1 MKSSY
6 KNISLKILKWTG
18 IVIAGI
24 LLLLFLLPMLF
35 PGKIASEVKKIAN
48 ERLDTKLDFSKSKL
62 SFFTHFPS
70 LTVSLDDLSMTG
82 SAPFR
87 NDTLLKAEQVAFGI
101 NLKRLLFDN
110 EVKINKLYVSKALIN
125 VMVNEKG
132 QANYNI
138 YVAPEDRKEEKNDP
152 NAPEEG
158 TAIRLERIDLKDCHV
173 KYNDRSAKIL
183 IDANGFNYVGKGN
196 LSEDIFDLNTDAKI
210 DNLDFYYDRTG
221 YLRRKEVSANL
232 ITRINTH
239 ALSFILQKNELHI
252 NKLPLKFTGLFTIL
266 RDGYKINIKAASE
279 NTTVKDLLSVM
290 PPEYLTWLE
299 KTEIEGRS
307 DLVLS
312 FKGDYNVAKKQKPN
326 LAFNLKIGNGAVNYK
341 NAPVPLTDFQMD
353 LNAILPSLD
362 QERLMINLRTLKFKV
377 GEKDYFNAYLRSKGL
392 SEMNLEAS
400 VKGALDLA
408 VVDAAL
414 GLNSIDLKGILK
426 TNIQAKGLFSTSK
439 KLFPKTIGGISLRNG
454 WLKTDSY
461 PNPITNITFV
471 ANVLNKAGTYQDL
484 IVAVAPA
491 SFVFEGNPMYVNA
504 TLSDFNDLAYN
515 AKIKGELNIGSIYK
529 VFSQKGLDVNGY
541 AKADLSLKGKQ
552 SYATT
557 GQYDKLD
564 NRGTILLKNIKATSE
579 LFPKAFFI
587 KQGNFRFQNEKMWFE
602 KFNASYGK
610 SDFDINGYLLNTINY
625 FLESHGTLSGNFNMK
640 SKLINVDEFMALE
653 KGENKDRNIEVEY
666 AKEDHPKMSGV
677 VIVPKNLN
685 VALTANADKVEYN
698 GLVLNKLSGKV
709 GIAKSGFYLENATF
723 NIIDCILGIDAS
735 YKDESPTAAH
745 FDAHFKAKDFS
756 VQRAYKEIPMFHDMV
771 TVAEKAQ
778 GIISVDY
785 KVKGDLNG
793 NMGPIYESLEG
804 EGTIN
809 LRDVKVKG
817 LKLFDGISS
826 QTGQKGLDDPTMKGI
841 EIKSNIDNNLI
852 HIEPFTFS
860 VASFKPTIKG
870 TSSFDGLLDLRMRL
884 GLPPFGIIG
893 FPIVIT
899 GTHEAPKIKIFSKT
913 GQKIDDAVY
922 DEKHNKVI
930 KEEKVSN
937 PKKSNPN
944 ENKKSK

>member
-1 MKSSY
+1 MKTSY

-24 LLLLFLLPMLF
+24 LLLLFLIPLLF
-35 PGKIASEVKKIAN
+35 PGKVASEVKKIAN
-48 ERLDTKLDFSKSKL
+48 ERLDTKLEFSKSKL

-70 LTVSLDDLSMTG
+70 LTVSLDDISMTG
-82 SAPFR
+82 SKPFG
-87 NDTLLKAEQVAFGI
+87 NDTLLKADQVAFGI
-101 NLKRLLFDN
+101 NLKRLIFDS
-110 EVKINKLYVSKALIN
+110 EVKINKLYVSNALIN

-138 YVAPEDRKEEKNDP
+138 YVAPEDRKNEKEDP

-158 TAIRLERIDLKDCHV
+158 TAIKLERIDLENCHV

-183 IDANGFNYVGKGN
+183 VDAKGFNYIGKGN
-196 LSEDIFDLNTDAKI
+196 LSDDIFDLNTDAKI
-210 DNLDFYYDRTG
+210 DTLDFYYNRTA
-221 YLRRKEVSANL
+221 YLRKKAVRADL

-239 ALSFILQKNELHI
+239 ALSFILQKNELQI

-299 KTEIEGRS
+299 KTEISGKS

-312 FKGDYNVAKKQKPN
+312 FKGDYNVSKKQKPN
-326 LAFNLKIGNGAVNYK
+326 LAFNLKIKDGAVSYQ

-353 LNAILPSLD
+353 LNAMLPSLD
-362 QERLMINLRTLKFKV
+362 TEQLLVNLRTLRFKV
-377 GEKDYFNAYLRSKGL
+377 GEKDYFNAYLHSKGL
-392 SEMNLEAS
+392 SEMNVDAS
-400 VKGALDLA
+400 IKGALDLA
-408 VVDAAL
+408 VVDAAI
-414 GLNSIDLKGILK
+414 GLEKIDLKGILK

-454 WLKTDSY
+454 WLKTDYY
-461 PNPITNITFV
+461 PNPIKDITFV
-471 ANVLNKAGTYQDL
+471 ANVLNKAGTYEDL
-484 IVAVAPA
+484 IVAVSPA
-491 SFVFEGNPMYVNA
+491 SFVFEGNPMYVNMA
-504 TLSDFNDLAYN
+504 LSDFNDLAYN
-515 AKIKGELNIGSIYK
+515 AKIKGELNVGRIYQ
-529 VFSQKGLDVNGY
+529 VFSQKGLDVTGY

-557 GQYDKLD
+557 GQYSKLD
-564 NRGTILLKNIKATSE
+564 NRGTILLKNIKAASE

-602 KFNASYGK
+602 KFYASYGK

-625 FLESHGTLSGNFNMK
+625 FLESHGTLSGDFNMK

-653 KGENKDRNIEVEY
+653 KGENKDRKLEVDY

-677 VIVPKNLN
+677 VMIPKNLN
-685 VALTANADKVEYN
+685 VSLTANADKVEYN
-698 GLVLNKLSGKV
+698 GLNLNKLSGKV
-709 GIAKSGFYLENATF
+709 GITKGGFYLENTSL
-723 NIIDCILGIDAS
+723 NIIDCILGVNAA
-735 YKDESPTAAH
+735 YKDESPTSAH
-745 FDAHFKAKDFS
+745 FDAHFTAKDFS

-785 KVKGDLNG
+785 KIKGDLNG

-804 EGTIN
+804 GGTIN
-809 LRDVKVKG
+809 LRDVKIKG
-817 LKLFDGISS
+817 LKLFEGVSS
-826 QTGQKGLDDPTMKGI
+826 QTGQKGLDDPKMEGI
-841 EIKSNIDNNLI
+841 EIKSNINNNLI
-852 HIEPFTFS
+852 SIEPFTFS
-860 VASFKPTIKG
+860 VASFRPTIKG
-870 TSSFDGLLDLRMRL
+870 TTSFDGLLDLRMRL
-884 GLPPFGIIG
+884 GLPPGGIIG

-899 GTHEAPKIKIFSKT
+899 GTHENPKIKIFSKT
-913 GQKIDDAVY
+913 GQKIIGAVY
-922 DEKHNKVI
+922 DEKNNKVV
-930 KEEKVSN
+930 KKEKVSK
-937 PKKSNPN
+937 KKS
-944 ENKKSK
+944 

>member
-1 MKSSY
+1 MKSS
-6 KNISLKILKWTG
+6 KNIRLKILKWTG

-24 LLLLFLLPMLF
+24 LLLLFLLPLLF

-82 SAPFR
+82 SAPFS
-87 NDTLLKAEQVAFGI
+87 NDTLLKADQVAFGI
-101 NLKRLLFDN
+101 NLKRLIFDN
-110 EVKINKLYVSKALIN
+110 EVKINKLYVSDALIN

-138 YVAPEDRKEEKNDP
+138 YIAPEDRKNEKNAP

-158 TAIRLERIDLKDCHV
+158 TAIRLERIDLKNCHV
-173 KYNDRSAKIL
+173 KYNDCSAKIL

-196 LSEDIFDLNTDAKI
+196 LSDDIFDLSTNAKI

-221 YLRRKEVSANL
+221 YLRRKKVSANL

-239 ALSFILQKNELHI
+239 ALSFILQKNELQI

-266 RDGYKINIKAASE
+266 RDGYKINIKASSQ

-299 KTEIEGRS
+299 KTEISGRS

-312 FKGDYNVAKKQKPN
+312 FKGNYNVAKQQKPN
-326 LAFNLKIGNGAVNYK
+326 LAFNLKVGNGAVNYK
-341 NAPVPLTDFQMD
+341 NAPVPLKDFQMD

-362 QERLMINLRTLKFKV
+362 PEKLLVNLRTLQFKV

-392 SEMNLEAS
+392 SEMNIDAS

-414 GLNSIDLKGILK
+414 GLNSLELKGILK

-461 PNPITNITFV
+461 PNPITDITFV

-491 SFVFEGNPMYVNA
+491 SFVFEGNPMYINA

-515 AKIKGELNIGSIYK
+515 AKIKGELNVGRIYQ
-529 VFSQKGLDVNGY
+529 VFSRKGVDVTGY

-552 SYATT
+552 SYATN

-602 KFNASYGK
+602 KFNATYGK

-653 KGENKDRNIEVEY
+653 KGENKNRNLQVEY

-677 VIVPKNLN
+677 VIIPKNLN

-698 GLVLNKLSGKV
+698 GLTLNKLSGKV
-709 GIAKSGFYLENATF
+709 GIAKGGFFLENTTF
-723 NIIDCILGIDAS
+723 NIIDCILGIDAA
-735 YKDESPTAAH
+735 YKDESPTAAR
-745 FDAHFKAKDFS
+745 FDAHFTAKDFS

-785 KVKGDLNG
+785 KIKGDLNG

-804 EGTIN
+804 AGTIN
-809 LRDVKVKG
+809 LRDVKIKG

-884 GLPPFGIIG
+884 GLPPFGIVG

-922 DEKHNKVI
+922 DEKNNKVI
-930 KEEKVSN
+930 KEEKVSKA
-937 PKKSNPN
+937 KKSKSD
-944 ENKKSK
+944 ENKKTK

>member
-1 MKSSY
+1 MKTSY
-6 KNISLKILKWTG
+6 KNISLKILKWAG

-24 LLLLFLLPMLF
+24 LLLLFLIPLLF
-35 PGKIASEVKKIAN
+35 PGKVATEVKKIAN
-48 ERLDTKLDFSKSKL
+48 ERLDTKLDFSKSRL

-82 SAPFR
+82 SAPFG
-87 NDTLLKAEQVAFGI
+87 NDTLLKADQVAFGI
-101 NLKRLLFDN
+101 NLKRLIFDS
-110 EVKINKLYVSKALIN
+110 EVKINKLYVSNALIN

-138 YVAPEDRKEEKNDP
+138 YVAPEDRKDEKEDP

-158 TAIRLERIDLKDCHV
+158 TAIKLERIDLKNCHV

-183 IDANGFNYVGKGN
+183 VDAKGFNYIGKGN
-196 LSEDIFDLNTDAKI
+196 LSDDIFDLNTDAQI
-210 DNLDFYYDRTG
+210 DTLDFYYNRTA
-221 YLRRKEVSANL
+221 YLRKKAVRADL

-239 ALSFILQKNELHI
+239 ALSFILQKNELKI
-252 NKLPLKFTGLFTIL
+252 NKLPLTFTGLFTIL
-266 RDGYKINIKAASE
+266 RDGYKINIKAASQ

-290 PPEYLTWLE
+290 PPEYLTWLDE
-299 KTEIEGRS
+299 TEISGKS

-312 FKGDYNVAKKQKPN
+312 FKGDYNAAKKQKPN
-326 LAFNLKIGNGAVNYK
+326 LAFNLKVKDGAVNYQ

-362 QERLMINLRTLKFKV
+362 TEQLLVNLRTLRFKV
-377 GEKDYFNAYLRSKGL
+377 GEKDYFNAYLHSKGL
-392 SEMNLEAS
+392 SEMKINAS

-408 VVDAAL
+408 VVDAAI
-414 GLNSIDLKGILK
+414 GLNTLELKGLLK
-426 TNIQAKGLFSTSK
+426 TDIQARGLFSTSK

-461 PNPITNITFV
+461 PNPITDITFV
-471 ANVLNKAGTYQDL
+471 ANVLNKAGTFQDL

-491 SFVFEGNPMYVNA
+491 SFVFEGNPMYVNM

-515 AKIKGELNIGSIYK
+515 AKIKGELNVGRIYQ
-529 VFSQKGLDVNGY
+529 VFSRKGLDVTGY

-564 NRGTILLKNIKATSE
+564 NRGTILLKNIKTTSE

-602 KFNASYGK
+602 KFYASYGK

-625 FLESHGTLSGNFNMK
+625 FLESHGTLSGNFSMK

-653 KGENKDRNIEVEY
+653 KGENKDQKLEVEY

-677 VIVPKNLN
+677 VMIPKNLN
-685 VALTANADKVEYN
+685 VSLTANADKVEYN
-698 GLVLNKLSGKV
+698 GLNLNKLSGKV
-709 GIAKSGFYLENATF
+709 GIAKGGFYLENTTF

-735 YKDESPTAAH
+735 YKDESPTTAH
-745 FDAHFKAKDFS
+745 FDAHFRAKDFS

-771 TVAEKAQ
+771 TAAEKAE

-785 KVKGDLNG
+785 KIKGDLNG

-804 EGTIN
+804 DGIIN

-817 LKLFDGISS
+817 LKLFEGVSS
-826 QTGQKGLDDPTMKGI
+826 QTGQKGLDDPKMEGI

-870 TSSFDGLLDLRMRL
+870 TTSFDGLLDLRMRL
-884 GLPPFGIIG
+884 GLPPGGIIG

-899 GTHEAPKIKIFSKT
+899 GTHNDPKIKIFSKT
-913 GQKIDDAVY
+913 GQKIMGAVY
-922 DEKHNKVI
+922 DEKNNKVI
-930 KEEKVSN
+930 KKEKVS
-937 PKKSNPN
+937 KK
-944 ENKKSK
+944 KT

>member
-1 MKSSY
+1 MKTSY

-24 LLLLFLLPMLF
+24 LLLLFLIPLLF
-35 PGKIASEVKKIAN
+35 PGKVATEVKKIAN

-82 SAPFR
+82 SKPFG
-87 NDTLLKAEQVAFGI
+87 NDTLIKADQVAFGI
-101 NLKRLLFDN
+101 NLKRLIFDS
-110 EVKINKLYVSKALIN
+110 EVKINKLYVSNALIN

-138 YVAPEDRKEEKNDP
+138 YVAPEDRKNVKEDP

-158 TAIRLERIDLKDCHV
+158 TAIKLERIDLKNCRV

-183 IDANGFNYVGKGN
+183 IDAKGFNYVGKGN
-196 LSEDIFDLNTDAKI
+196 LSDDIFDLNTDAKI
-210 DNLDFYYDRTG
+210 DTLDFYYNRTA
-221 YLRRKEVSANL
+221 YLRKKAVRADL

-239 ALSFILQKNELHI
+239 ALSFILQKNELQI
-252 NKLPLKFTGLFTIL
+252 NKLPLTFTGLFTIL
-266 RDGYKINIKAASE
+266 KDGYKINIKAASE

-290 PPEYLTWLE
+290 PPEYLTWLDE
-299 KTEIEGRS
+299 TEISGKS

-312 FKGDYNVAKKQKPN
+312 FKGDYNVSKKQKPN
-326 LAFNLKIGNGAVNYK
+326 LAFNLKVKDGAVNYQ

-362 QERLMINLRTLKFKV
+362 TEQLLVNLRTLRFKV

-392 SEMNLEAS
+392 SEMTVDAS
-400 VKGALDLA
+400 IKGALDLA
-408 VVDAAL
+408 VVDAAI
-414 GLNSIDLKGILK
+414 GLEKIDLKGILK

-454 WLKTDSY
+454 SLKTDYY
-461 PNPITNITFV
+461 PNPITDITFV
-471 ANVLNKAGTYQDL
+471 ANVLNKAGTFQDL
-484 IVAVAPA
+484 IVAVSPA
-491 SFVFEGNPMYVNA
+491 SFVFEGNPMYVNMA
-504 TLSDFNDLAYN
+504 LSDFSDLAYN
-515 AKIKGELNIGSIYK
+515 AKIKGELNVGRIYQ
-529 VFSQKGLDVNGY
+529 VFSQKGLDVTGY

-552 SYATT
+552 SYATN
-557 GQYDKLD
+557 GQYNKLD

-602 KFNASYGK
+602 KFYASYGK

-653 KGENKDRNIEVEY
+653 KGENKDRKVEVEY

-677 VIVPKNLN
+677 VMVPQNLN
-685 VALTANADKVEYN
+685 VSLTANADKVEYN
-698 GLVLNKLSGKV
+698 GLNLHKLTGKI
-709 GIAKSGFYLENATF
+709 GIAKGGFYLENTTF
-723 NIIDCILGIDAS
+723 NIIDCILGVNAG
-735 YKDESPTAAH
+735 YKDESPTSAH
-745 FDAHFKAKDFS
+745 FDAHFTAKDFS

-771 TVAEKAQ
+771 TAAEKAE

-785 KVKGDLNG
+785 KIKGDLNG

-804 EGTIN
+804 GGTIN
-809 LRDVKVKG
+809 LRDVKIKG
-817 LKLFDGISS
+817 LKLFEGVSS
-826 QTGQKGLDDPTMKGI
+826 QTGQKGLDDPKMEGI

-870 TSSFDGLLDLRMRL
+870 TTSFDGLLDLRMRL
-884 GLPPFGIIG
+884 GLPPGGIIG

-899 GTHEAPKIKIFSKT
+899 GTHENPKIKIFSKT
-913 GQKIDDAVY
+913 GQKIVGAVY
-922 DEKHNKVI
+922 DEKNNKVI
-930 KEEKVSN
+930 KKEKVSKK
-937 PKKSNPN
+937 KKS
-944 ENKKSK
+944 

>member
-1 MKSSY
+1 MPTTFKHTAI
-6 KNISLKILKWTG
+6 KALKITG
-18 IVIAGI
+18 ITISVI
-24 LLLLFLLPMLF
+24 LFLLFIIPLLF

-48 ERLDTKLDFSKSKL
+48 ERLDAKLDFTKSNL

-70 LTVSLDDLSMTG
+70 LTVSLDNLSLTG
-82 SAPFR
+82 SKPFS
-87 NDTLLKAEQVAFGI
+87 NDTLLKADQVAFGI
-101 NLKRLLFDN
+101 NLKRLIFDN
-110 EVKINKLYVSKALIN
+110 EVKINKLYVSDALIN

-138 YVAPEDRKEEKNDP
+138 YVAPENRKEKKDP

-158 TAIRLERIDLKDCHV
+158 TAIKLERIDLENCHV

-183 IDANGFNYVGKGN
+183 VDAKGFNYIGKGN
-196 LSEDIFDLNTDAKI
+196 LSEDIFDLATDAKI
-210 DNLDFYYDRTG
+210 DELDFFYDRTG
-221 YLRRKEVSANL
+221 YVRKKEVRADL
-232 ITRINTH
+232 ITRINTNS
-239 ALSFILQKNELHI
+239 LSFILQKNELRI

-299 KTEIEGRS
+299 KTEISGRS
-307 DLVLS
+307 DLTVT
-312 FKGDYNVAKKQKPN
+312 FKGDYNVPKKLKPN
-326 LAFNLKIGNGAVNYK
+326 LAFNLKINEGSVNYQ
-341 NAPVPLTDFQMD
+341 NAPVPLKDFQMD
-353 LNAILPSLD
+353 LNAMLPSLD
-362 QERLMINLRTLKFKV
+362 TEQLLVNLRTLKFKV
-377 GEKDYFNAYLRSKGL
+377 GDKDYFNAYLRSKGL
-392 SEMNLEAS
+392 SEMNINAS

-414 GLNSIDLKGILK
+414 GLSSIDLKGILK
-426 TNIQAKGLFSTSK
+426 TDIQARGTFSASK

-454 WLKTDSY
+454 WLKTAYY

-471 ANVLNKAGTYQDL
+471 ANMLNKAGTFQDL

-491 SFVFEGNPMYVNA
+491 SFTFEGNPVYVNA

-515 AKIKGELNIGSIYK
+515 AKIKGELNVGRIYQ
-529 VFSQKGLDVNGY
+529 VFSQKGLDLTGY
-541 AKADLSLKGKQ
+541 AKADLSLNGKQ

-557 GQYDKLD
+557 GQYDKL
-564 NRGTILLKNIKATSE
+564 NNKGTLFLKNIKATSE

-610 SDFDINGYLLNTINY
+610 SDFDLNGYLLNTINY
-625 FLESHGTLSGNFNMK
+625 FLESNGTLSGNFNLK

-653 KGENKDRNIEVEY
+653 KGENKDRKLEVEY

-677 VIVPKNLN
+677 VMIPKNLN
-685 VALTANADKVEYN
+685 VSLNANADKVEYN
-698 GLVLNKLSGKV
+698 GLVFNKLNGKTGV
-709 GIAKSGFYLENATF
+709 TKGGFYLENATF
-723 NIIDCILGIDAS
+723 NIIDCILGINAS

-745 FDAHFKAKDFS
+745 FDAHFTAKDFD

-771 TVAEKAQ
+771 TAAEKAH

-785 KVKGDLNG
+785 KIKGDLNG
-793 NMGPIYESLEG
+793 NMGPIYESLDG
-804 EGTIN
+804 GGTIN
-809 LRDVKVKG
+809 LRDVKIQG

-826 QTGQKGLDDPTMKGI
+826 KTGQNGLNNPDLKGI
-841 EIKSNIDNNLI
+841 EIKSTINNNLI
-852 HIEPFTFS
+852 NIEPFTFT
-860 VASFKPTIKG
+860 VAGFKPTVKG
-870 TSSFDGLLDLRMRL
+870 TTSFDGLLDLRMRL
-884 GLPPFGIIG
+884 GLPLFGIIG

-913 GQKIDDAVY
+913 GQEIDPAVY
-922 DEKHNKVI
+922 DEKNNKVVR
-930 KEEKVSN
+930 KEKVS
-937 PKKSNPN
+937 
-944 ENKKSK
+944 KSKKK

>member
-1 MKSSY
+1 MPTSFKHTAL
-6 KNISLKILKWTG
+6 KVLKITG
-18 IVIAGI
+18 ITIAVI
-24 LLLLFLLPMLF
+24 LFLLFIIPLLF

-48 ERLDTKLDFSKSKL
+48 ERLDTKLDFSKSRL

-70 LTVSLDDLSMTG
+70 LTVSLDDLSLTG
-82 SAPFR
+82 SKPFS
-87 NDTLLKAEQVAFGI
+87 NDTLLKADQVAFGI
-101 NLKRLLFDN
+101 NLKRLIFDN
-110 EVKINKLYVSKALIN
+110 EVKINKLYISDALIN

-138 YVAPEDRKEEKNDP
+138 YVAPKDEKNDP

-158 TAIRLERIDLKDCHV
+158 TAIRLERIDLENCHV

-183 IDANGFNYVGKGN
+183 VDAQGFNYVGKGN
-196 LSEDIFDLNTDAKI
+196 LSEDIFDLATDARI
-210 DNLDFYYDRTG
+210 ENLDFYYNRTA
-221 YLRRKEVSANL
+221 YLRKKEVRADL

-239 ALSFILQKNELHI
+239 ALSFILQKNELNI
-252 NKLPLKFTGLFTIL
+252 NKLPLKFTGLFSIL

-299 KTEIEGRS
+299 KTDISGRS
-307 DLVLS
+307 DLVFT

-326 LAFNLKIGNGAVNYK
+326 LAFNLKINEGSVNYQ
-341 NAPVPLTDFQMD
+341 NAPVPLTDFQVD

-362 QERLMINLRTLKFKV
+362 PEQLLINLRTLKFKV
-377 GEKDYFNAYLRSKGL
+377 GEKDYFNAYLHSKGL
-392 SEMNLEAS
+392 SEMDINAS

-414 GLNSIDLKGILK
+414 GLTSVDVKGILK
-426 TNIQAKGLFSTSK
+426 TDIQARGTFSTSK

-454 WLKTDSY
+454 WLKTEYY

-471 ANVLNKAGTYQDL
+471 ANMLNKAGTYQDL

-491 SFVFEGNPMYVNA
+491 SFVFEGNPVYVNA
-504 TLSDFNDLAYN
+504 TVSDFNDLAYN
-515 AKIKGELNIGSIYK
+515 AKIKGELNVGRIYQ
-529 VFSQKGLDVNGY
+529 VFSQKGLDLTGY

-557 GQYDKLD
+557 GQYNKLD
-564 NRGTILLKNIKATSE
+564 NKGTLILKNIKTTSE

-625 FLESHGTLSGNFNMK
+625 FLESHGTLSGNFNLK

-677 VIVPKNLN
+677 VIIPKNLN
-685 VALTANADKVEYN
+685 VSLNASADKVEYN
-698 GLVLNKLSGKV
+698 GLVFNKLNGKT
-709 GIAKSGFYLENATF
+709 GITKGGFYLENTTF
-723 NIIDCILGIDAS
+723 NIIDCILGIDAT

-745 FDAHFKAKDFS
+745 FDAHFRAKDFD

-771 TVAEKAQ
+771 TAAEKAY

-785 KVKGDLNG
+785 NIKGDLNG
-793 NMGPIYESLEG
+793 NMGPIYESLQG
-804 EGTIN
+804 GGTLN
-809 LRDVKVKG
+809 LRDVKIKG

-826 QTGQKGLDDPTMKGI
+826 KTGQNGLNNPDMQGI
-841 EIKSNIDNNLI
+841 EVKSTINKNLI
-852 HIEPFTFS
+852 HIEPFTFT
-860 VASFKPTIKG
+860 VAGFKPTIKG
-870 TSSFDGLLDLRMRL
+870 TTSFDGLLDLRMRL
-884 GLPPFGIIG
+884 GLPLFGLIG

-899 GTHEAPKIKIFSKT
+899 GTHDAPKIKIFSKT
-913 GQKIDDAVY
+913 GQEIDPAVY
-922 DEKHNKVI
+922 DEKNNKVI
-930 KEEKVSN
+930 KEEKVSKSKT
-937 PKKSNPN
+937 KKS
-944 ENKKSK
+944 

>member
-1 MKSSY
+1 MKASY
-6 KNISLKILKWTG
+6 KNISLKILKIAG
-18 IVIAGI
+18 IVIASI
-24 LLLLFLLPMLF
+24 LLLLFLIPLLF
-35 PGKIASEVKKIAN
+35 PGTVASEVKKIAN
-48 ERLDTKLDFSKSKL
+48 ERLDTKMDFSKSRL

-101 NLKRLLFDN
+101 NLKRLIFDN
-110 EVKINKLYVSKALIN
+110 EVKINKLYVSKAMIN
-125 VMVNEKG
+125 IMVNQKG
-132 QANYNI
+132 EANYNI
-138 YVAPEDRKEEKNDP
+138 YISDPKNIKNQDQ
-152 NAPEEG
+152 PEEG
-158 TAIRLERIDLKDCHV
+158 TAIRLERIDLEDCHV

-183 IDANGFNYVGKGN
+183 VDANGFNYVGKGN
-196 LSEDIFDLNTDAKI
+196 LSEDIFDLSTDADI
-210 DNLDFYYDRTG
+210 DKLDFYYDRTG
-221 YLRRKEVSANL
+221 YVRRKKVHADL

-239 ALSFILQKNELHI
+239 ALSFILQKNELQI

-299 KTEIEGRS
+299 ETEISGRS
-307 DLVLS
+307 DLLFT
-312 FKGDYNVAKKQKPN
+312 FKGNYNVAKKQKPN
-326 LAFNLKIGNGAVNYK
+326 LAFNLKIDKGAINYQ
-341 NAPVPLTDFQMD
+341 NAPVPLTDFNMD
-353 LNAILPSLD
+353 LNALLPELD
-362 QERLMINLRTLKFKV
+362 PEKLIINLRTLKFKV

-392 SEMNLEAS
+392 TEMNVDAS

-408 VVDAAL
+408 VVDAAI
-414 GLNSIDLKGILK
+414 GLNTIDLRGILK
-426 TNIQAKGLFSTSK
+426 TDVKAKGSFSMSK
-439 KLFPKTIGGISLRNG
+439 KLFPKTIGGISLREG
-454 WLKTDSY
+454 WLKTESY
-461 PNPITNITFV
+461 PNPITDITFV
-471 ANVLNKAGTYQDL
+471 ANVLNKAGTFQDL

-504 TLSDFNDLAYN
+504 TLSDYGDLAYN
-515 AKIKGELNIGSIYK
+515 AKIKGELNVGRIYQ
-529 VFSQKGLDVNGY
+529 VFSKKGLDVTGY
-541 AKADLSLKGKQ
+541 AKADLSLIGRQ

-564 NRGTILLKNIKATSE
+564 NRGTLLLRNIKATSE

-602 KFNASYGK
+602 KFNATYGK

-653 KGENKDRNIEVEY
+653 KGENKDRNLEVEY

-677 VIVPKNLN
+677 VIIPKNLN
-685 VALTANADKVEYN
+685 VALTANADKVEYK

-709 GIAKSGFYLENATF
+709 GIAKGGFFLDNATF
-723 NIIDCILGIDAS
+723 NIIDCILGINAS
-735 YKDESPTAAH
+735 YKDETPTSAH
-745 FDAHFKAKDFS
+745 FDAHFTAKDFS

-785 KVKGDLNG
+785 TVKGDLNG

-804 EGTIN
+804 GGTID
-809 LRDVKVKG
+809 LRDVQVKG

-826 QTGQKGLDDPTMKGI
+826 QTGQKGLDNPDMKGI
-841 EIKSNIDNNLI
+841 QVKSTIDNNLI

-860 VASFKPTIKG
+860 VASFRPTIKG
-870 TSSFDGLLDLRMRL
+870 TTSFDGLLDLRMRL

-899 GTHEAPKIKIFSKT
+899 GTHDEPKIKVFSKT

-922 DEKHNKVI
+922 DEKNNKVI
-930 KEEKVSN
+930 REEKVS
-937 PKKSNPN
+937 KQKV
-944 ENKKSK
+944 K

>member
-1 MKSSY
+1 MKASY
-6 KNISLKILKWTG
+6 KNISLKILKITG
-18 IVIAGI
+18 IVIASI
-24 LLLLFLLPMLF
+24 LLLLFLIPLLF
-35 PGKIASEVKKIAN
+35 PGTVASEVKKIAN
-48 ERLDTKLDFSKSKL
+48 ERLDTKMDFSKSRL

-101 NLKRLLFDN
+101 NLKRLIFDN
-110 EVKINKLYVSKALIN
+110 EVKINKLYVSKAMIN
-125 VMVNEKG
+125 VMVNQKG
-132 QANYNI
+132 EANYNI
-138 YVAPEDRKEEKNDP
+138 YISDPKDKNIKNEDKPD
-152 NAPEEG
+152 EG
-158 TAIRLERIDLKDCHV
+158 TAIRLERIDLEDCHV

-183 IDANGFNYVGKGN
+183 VDANGFNYVGKGN
-196 LSEDIFDLNTDAKI
+196 LSEDIFDLSTDADI
-210 DNLDFYYDRTG
+210 DKLDFYYDRTG
-221 YLRRKEVSANL
+221 YVRRKKVHADL

-239 ALSFILQKNELHI
+239 ALSFILQKNELQI

-290 PPEYLTWLE
+290 PPEYLTWLDE
-299 KTEIEGRS
+299 TEISGRS
-307 DLVLS
+307 DLLFT
-312 FKGDYNVAKKQKPN
+312 FKGNYNVAKKQKPN
-326 LAFNLKIGNGAVNYK
+326 LAFNLKIDKGAINYQ
-341 NAPVPLTDFQMD
+341 NAPVPLTDFNMD
-353 LNAILPSLD
+353 LNALLPELD
-362 QERLMINLRTLKFKV
+362 PEKLIINLRTLKFKV

-392 SEMNLEAS
+392 SEMTVDAS

-408 VVDAAL
+408 VIDAAI
-414 GLNSIDLKGILK
+414 GLNTIDLRGILK
-426 TNIQAKGLFSTSK
+426 TDIKAKGLFSASK
-439 KLFPKTIGGISLRNG
+439 KLFPKTIGGISLRQG
-454 WLKTDSY
+454 WLKTEYY
-461 PNPITNITFV
+461 PNPITDITFV
-471 ANVLNKAGTYQDL
+471 ANVLNKAGTFQDL

-504 TLSDFNDLAYN
+504 TLSDFGDLAYN
-515 AKIKGELNIGSIYK
+515 AKIKGELNVGRIYQ
-529 VFSQKGLDVNGY
+529 VFSQKGLDVTGY
-541 AKADLSLKGKQ
+541 AKADLSLKGRQ

-564 NRGTILLKNIKATSE
+564 NRGTLLLRNIKATSE

-602 KFNASYGK
+602 KFYASYGK

-625 FLESHGTLSGNFNMK
+625 FLESHGTLNGSFNMK

-653 KGENKDRNIEVEY
+653 KGENKDRNLEVEY

-677 VIVPKNLN
+677 VIIPKNLN

-709 GIAKSGFYLENATF
+709 GIAKGGFFLENTTF
-723 NIIDCILGIDAS
+723 NIIDCILGVNAS
-735 YKDESPTAAH
+735 YKDETPTTAH
-745 FDAHFKAKDFS
+745 FNAHFTAKDFS

-771 TVAEKAQ
+771 TAAEKAQ

-785 KVKGDLNG
+785 NVKGDLNG

-804 EGTIN
+804 GGTIN
-809 LRDVKVKG
+809 LRDVQVKG

-826 QTGQKGLDDPTMKGI
+826 QTGQKGLNNPDMKGI
-841 EIKSNIDNNLI
+841 EIKSTIDNNLI

-860 VASFKPTIKG
+860 VASFRPTIKG
-870 TSSFDGLLDLRMRL
+870 TTSFDGLLDLRMRL
-884 GLPPFGIIG
+884 GLPPGGLVG

-899 GTHEAPKIKIFSKT
+899 GTHEDPKIKIFSKT
-913 GQKIDDAVY
+913 GQKIYDAIY
-922 DEKHNKVI
+922 DEKNNKVVR
-930 KEEKVSN
+930 EEKVS
-937 PKKSNPN
+937 KRKS
-944 ENKKSK
+944 

>member
-1 MKSSY
+1 MKTSY

-24 LLLLFLLPMLF
+24 LLLLFLIPLLF
-35 PGKIASEVKKIAN
+35 PGKVASEVKKIAN
-48 ERLDTKLDFSKSKL
+48 ERLDTKLEFSKSKL

-70 LTVSLDDLSMTG
+70 LTVSLDDISMTG
-82 SAPFR
+82 SKPFG
-87 NDTLLKAEQVAFGI
+87 NDTLLKADQVAFGI
-101 NLKRLLFDN
+101 NLKRLIFDS
-110 EVKINKLYVSKALIN
+110 EVKINKLYVSNALIN

-138 YVAPEDRKEEKNDP
+138 YVAPEDRKNEKEDP

-158 TAIRLERIDLKDCHV
+158 TAIKLERIDLENCHV

-183 IDANGFNYVGKGN
+183 VDAKGFNYIGKGN
-196 LSEDIFDLNTDAKI
+196 LSDDIFDLNTDAKI
-210 DNLDFYYDRTG
+210 DTLDFYYNRTA
-221 YLRRKEVSANL
+221 YLRKKAVRADL

-239 ALSFILQKNELHI
+239 ALSFILQKNELQI

-299 KTEIEGRS
+299 KTEISGKS

-312 FKGDYNVAKKQKPN
+312 FKGDYNVSKKQKPN
-326 LAFNLKIGNGAVNYK
+326 LAFNLKIKDGAVSYQ

-353 LNAILPSLD
+353 LNAMLPSLD
-362 QERLMINLRTLKFKV
+362 TEQLLVNLRTLRFKV
-377 GEKDYFNAYLRSKGL
+377 GEKDYFNAYLHSKGL
-392 SEMNLEAS
+392 SEMNVDAS
-400 VKGALDLA
+400 IKGALDLA
-408 VVDAAL
+408 VVDAAI
-414 GLNSIDLKGILK
+414 GLEKIDLKGILK

-454 WLKTDSY
+454 WLKTDYY
-461 PNPITNITFV
+461 PNPIKDITFV
-471 ANVLNKAGTYQDL
+471 ANVLNKAGTYEDL
-484 IVAVAPA
+484 IVAVSPA
-491 SFVFEGNPMYVNA
+491 SFVFEGNPMYVNMA
-504 TLSDFNDLAYN
+504 LSDFNDLAYN
-515 AKIKGELNIGSIYK
+515 AKIKGELNVGRIYQ
-529 VFSQKGLDVNGY
+529 VFSQKGLDVTGY

-557 GQYDKLD
+557 GQYSKLD
-564 NRGTILLKNIKATSE
+564 NRGTILLKNIKAASE

-602 KFNASYGK
+602 KFYDSYGK

-625 FLESHGTLSGNFNMK
+625 FLESHGTLSGDFNMK

-653 KGENKDRNIEVEY
+653 KGENKDRKLEVDY

-677 VIVPKNLN
+677 VMIPKNLN
-685 VALTANADKVEYN
+685 VSLTANADKVEYN
-698 GLVLNKLSGKV
+698 GLNLNKLSGKV
-709 GIAKSGFYLENATF
+709 GITKGGFYLENTSL
-723 NIIDCILGIDAS
+723 NIIDCILGVNAA
-735 YKDESPTAAH
+735 YKDESPTSAH
-745 FDAHFKAKDFS
+745 FDAHFTAKDFS

-785 KVKGDLNG
+785 KIKGDLNG

-804 EGTIN
+804 GGTIN
-809 LRDVKVKG
+809 LRDVKIKG
-817 LKLFDGISS
+817 LKLFEGVSS
-826 QTGQKGLDDPTMKGI
+826 QTGQKGLDDPKMEGI
-841 EIKSNIDNNLI
+841 EIKSNINNNLI
-852 HIEPFTFS
+852 SIEPFTFS
-860 VASFKPTIKG
+860 VASFRPTIKG
-870 TSSFDGLLDLRMRL
+870 TTSFDGLLDLRMRL
-884 GLPPFGIIG
+884 GLPPGGIIG

-899 GTHEAPKIKIFSKT
+899 GTHENPKIKIFSKT
-913 GQKIDDAVY
+913 GQKIIGAVY
-922 DEKHNKVI
+922 DEKNNKVV
-930 KEEKVSN
+930 KKEKVSK
-937 PKKSNPN
+937 KKS
-944 ENKKSK
+944 

>member
-1 MKSSY
+1 MKASF
-6 KNISLKILKWTG
+6 KDISLKILKWTG

-24 LLLLFLLPMLF
+24 LLLLFLLPIMF

-70 LTVSLDDLSMTG
+70 LTVSLDDMSVTG

-87 NDTLLKAEQVAFGI
+87 NDTLLKADQVAFGI
-101 NLKRLLFDN
+101 NLKRLLFDS
-110 EVKINKLYVSKALIN
+110 EVKINKLYVSNALIN

-138 YVAPEDRKEEKNDP
+138 YVAPEDRKNEKEDP

-158 TAIRLERIDLKDCHV
+158 TAIKLERIDLENCHV
-173 KYNDRSAKIL
+173 KYNDRSAKVL
-183 IDANGFNYVGKGN
+183 VDAKGFNYIGKGN
-196 LSEDIFDLNTDAKI
+196 LSDDIFDLNTDAKI
-210 DNLDFYYDRTG
+210 DTLDFYYNRTA
-221 YLRRKEVSANL
+221 YLRKKAVRADL

-239 ALSFILQKNELHI
+239 ALSFILQKNELKI
-252 NKLPLKFTGLFTIL
+252 NELPLKFTGLFTIL

-290 PPEYLTWLE
+290 PPEYLTWLD
-299 KTEIEGRS
+299 KTEISGRS
-307 DLVLS
+307 DLVVS
-312 FKGDYNVAKKQKPN
+312 FKGDYNVPKKQKPN
-326 LAFNLKIGNGAVNYK
+326 LAFNLKVKDGAVNYQG
-341 NAPVPLTDFQMD
+341 APVPLNDFQMD

-362 QERLMINLRTLKFKV
+362 QEQLLVNLRTLRFKV
-377 GEKDYFNAYLRSKGL
+377 GEKDYFNAYLHSKGL
-392 SEMNLEAS
+392 SEMNINAS

-414 GLNSIDLKGILK
+414 GLNTIDLKGILK
-426 TNIQAKGLFSTSK
+426 TNIQARGLFSTSK

-461 PNPITNITFV
+461 PNPITDITFI
-471 ANVLNKAGTYQDL
+471 ANVLNKAGTYEDL

-515 AKIKGELNIGSIYK
+515 AKIKGELNVGRIYQ
-529 VFSQKGLDVNGY
+529 VFSQKGVDITGY

-625 FLESHGTLSGNFNMK
+625 FLESHGTLSGNFNLK

-653 KGENKDRNIEVEY
+653 KGENKDRKLEVDY

-677 VIVPKNLN
+677 VMVPGNLN
-685 VALTANADKVEYN
+685 VSLIANADKVEYN
-698 GLVLNKLSGKV
+698 GLSLNKLNGKV
-709 GIAKSGFYLENATF
+709 GISKGGFYLENTTF
-723 NIIDCILGIDAS
+723 NIIDCILGVNAG
-735 YKDESPTAAH
+735 YKDETPTSAH
-745 FDAHFKAKDFS
+745 FDAHFTAKDFS

-771 TVAEKAQ
+771 TAAEKAQ

-785 KVKGDLNG
+785 KIKGDLNG

-804 EGTIN
+804 GGTIN
-809 LRDVKVKG
+809 LRDVKIKG
-817 LKLFDGISS
+817 LKLFESVGS
-826 QTGQKGLDDPTMKGI
+826 QTGQKSLDDPKMEGI
-841 EIKSNIDNNLI
+841 EIKSTIDNNLI
-852 HIEPFTFS
+852 SIEPFTFS

-870 TSSFDGLLDLRMRL
+870 TTSFDGLLDLRMRL
-884 GLPPFGIIG
+884 GLPPGGIIG

-899 GTHEAPKIKIFSKT
+899 GTHEDPKIKIFSKT
-913 GQKIDDAVY
+913 GQKIIGAVY
-922 DEKHNKVI
+922 DEKNNKVI
-930 KEEKVSN
+930 KKEKASK
-937 PKKSNPN
+937 KKS
-944 ENKKSK
+944 

>member
-1 MKSSY
+1 MPTTFKHTAL
-6 KNISLKILKWTG
+6 KVLKITG
-18 IVIAGI
+18 ITIAVI
-24 LLLLFLLPMLF
+24 LFLLFIIPLLF

-48 ERLDTKLDFSKSKL
+48 ERLDTKLDFTKSNL

-70 LTVSLDDLSMTG
+70 LTVSLDNLSLTG
-82 SAPFR
+82 SKPFS
-87 NDTLLKAEQVAFGI
+87 NDTLLKADEVAFGI
-101 NLKRLLFDN
+101 NLKRLIFDN
-110 EVKINKLYVSKALIN
+110 EVKINKLYVSDALIN

-138 YVAPEDRKEEKNDP
+138 YVAPEDRKDEKKDP

-158 TAIRLERIDLKDCHV
+158 TAIKLERIDLKNCHV

-183 IDANGFNYVGKGN
+183 VDAKGFNYVGKGD
-196 LSEDIFDLNTDAKI
+196 LSEDIFDLATDARI
-210 DNLDFYYDRTG
+210 NELDFFYDRTG
-221 YLRRKEVSANL
+221 YVRKKEVRADL
-232 ITRINTH
+232 ITRINTNS
-239 ALSFILQKNELHI
+239 LSFILQKNELRI

-266 RDGYKINIKAASE
+266 RDGYKIDIKAASQ

-299 KTEIEGRS
+299 KTEISGRS
-307 DLVLS
+307 DLLLT
-312 FKGDYNVAKKQKPN
+312 FKGDYNVPKKQKPN
-326 LAFNLKIGNGAVNYK
+326 LAFNLKINEGSVNYK
-341 NAPVPLTDFQMD
+341 DAPVPLKDFQMD

-362 QERLMINLRTLKFKV
+362 TEQLLVNLKTLKFKV
-377 GEKDYFNAYLRSKGL
+377 GEKDYFTAYLHSKGL
-392 SEMNLEAS
+392 SEMDINAS

-414 GLNSIDLKGILK
+414 GLTDFDVKGILK
-426 TNIQAKGLFSTSK
+426 TDIQARGKFSTSK

-454 WLKTDSY
+454 WLKTKYY

-471 ANVLNKAGTYQDL
+471 ANMLNKAGTYQDL

-491 SFVFEGNPMYVNA
+491 SFTFEGNPVYVNA
-504 TLSDFNDLAYN
+504 ALSDFSNLAYN
-515 AKIKGELNIGSIYK
+515 AKIKGELNVGRIYQ
-529 VFSQKGLDVNGY
+529 VFSQKGLDLTGY

-564 NRGTILLKNIKATSE
+564 NKGTLLLKNIKATSE

-625 FLESHGTLSGNFNMK
+625 FLESNGTLSGNFNLK

-653 KGENKDRNIEVEY
+653 KGENKDRKIEVEY

-677 VIVPKNLN
+677 VMIPKNLDVSLN
-685 VALTANADKVEYN
+685 AKADKIEYN
-698 GLVLNKLSGKV
+698 GLVFNKLNGKT
-709 GIAKSGFYLENATF
+709 GITKGGFYLENTTF
-723 NIIDCILGIDAS
+723 NIIDCILGINAS

-745 FDAHFKAKDFS
+745 FDAYFTAKDFD

-771 TVAEKAQ
+771 TAAEKAH

-785 KVKGDLNG
+785 KIKGDLDG
-793 NMGPIYESLEG
+793 NMSPIYASLNG
-804 EGTIN
+804 SGTLN
-809 LRDVKVKG
+809 LRDVKIKG

-826 QTGQKGLDDPTMKGI
+826 KTGQNGLNNPDMKGI
-841 EIKSNIDNNLI
+841 EIKSTINNNLI
-852 HIEPFTFS
+852 NIEPFTFS
-860 VASFKPTIKG
+860 VAGFKPTIKG
-870 TSSFDGLLDLRMRL
+870 TTSFDGLLDLRMRL
-884 GLPPFGIIG
+884 GLPLFGIIG

-913 GQKIDDAVY
+913 GQEIDPAVY
-922 DEKHNKVI
+922 DEKNNKVI
-930 KEEKVSN
+930 RKEKVS
-937 PKKSNPN
+937 KTKAKS
-944 ENKKSK
+944 

>member
-1 MKSSY
+1 MPVKF
-6 KNISLKILKWTG
+6 KNIAIKTLKITG
-18 IVIAGI
+18 ISIAVI
-24 LLLLFLLPMLF
+24 LFLLFIIPLLF

-48 ERLDTKLDFSKSKL
+48 ERLDTKMDFSKSKL

-70 LTVSLDDLSMTG
+70 LTVSLDDISLTG

-87 NDTLLKAEQVAFGI
+87 NDTLLKADQVAFGI
-101 NLKRLLFDN
+101 NLKRLIFDS
-110 EVKINKLYVSKALIN
+110 EVKINKLYVSNALIN

-138 YVAPEDRKEEKNDP
+138 YVAPENRKEKDP
-152 NAPEEG
+152 NTPEQG
-158 TAIRLERIDLKDCHV
+158 TAIKLERIDLENCHV

-183 IDANGFNYVGKGN
+183 VDAKGFNYIGKGN
-196 LSEDIFDLNTDAKI
+196 LSDDIFDLNTDAKI
-210 DNLDFYYDRTG
+210 DTLDFYYDRTA
-221 YLRRKEVSANL
+221 YLRKKAVRADL
-232 ITRINTH
+232 ITRINTN
-239 ALSFILQKNELHI
+239 ALSFILQKNELQI
-252 NKLPLKFTGLFTIL
+252 NKLPLEFTGLFTIL
-266 RDGYKINIKAASE
+266 RDGYKINIKAASK

-290 PPEYLTWLE
+290 PPEYLSWLDE
-299 KTEIEGRS
+299 TEISGRS

-312 FKGDYNVAKKQKPN
+312 FRGDYNVSKNQKPN
-326 LAFNLKIGNGAVNYK
+326 LAFNLKVKDGAVNYQ

-353 LNAILPSLD
+353 LNAMLPSLD
-362 QERLMINLRTLKFKV
+362 TEQLLVNLRTLRFKV
-377 GEKDYFNAYLRSKGL
+377 GEKDYFNAYLHSKGL
-392 SEMNLEAS
+392 SEMNVDAS
-400 VKGALDLA
+400 IKGALDLA
-408 VVDAAL
+408 VVDAAI
-414 GLNSIDLKGILK
+414 GLNTIDLKGILK

-461 PNPITNITFV
+461 PNPITDITFV
-471 ANVLNKAGTYQDL
+471 ANVLNKAGTFEDL

-491 SFVFEGNPMYVNA
+491 SFIFEGNPMYVNA

-515 AKIKGELNIGSIYK
+515 AKIKGELNVGRIYQ
-529 VFSQKGLDVNGY
+529 VFSQKGLDVTGY

-557 GQYDKLD
+557 GQYSKLD
-564 NRGTILLKNIKATSE
+564 NRGTILLKNIKTTSE
-579 LFPKAFFI
+579 LFPKSFFI

-625 FLESHGTLSGNFNMK
+625 FLESNGTLSGNFNLK

-653 KGENKDRNIEVEY
+653 KGENKDRKLEVEY

-677 VIVPKNLN
+677 VMVPKNLN
-685 VALTANADKVEYN
+685 VSLTANADKVEYN

-709 GIAKSGFYLENATF
+709 GVKKEGFYLENTTF
-723 NIIDCILGIDAS
+723 NIIDCILGIDAA
-735 YKDESPTAAH
+735 YKDESPTAAR
-745 FDAHFKAKDFS
+745 FDAHFTAKDFS

-771 TVAEKAQ
+771 TVAEKAE

-785 KVKGDLNG
+785 KIKGDLNG

-804 EGTIN
+804 NGTIN

-817 LKLFDGISS
+817 LKLFEGVSS
-826 QTGQKGLDDPTMKGI
+826 QTGQKGLDDPKMEGI

-870 TSSFDGLLDLRMRL
+870 TTSFDGLLDLRMRL
-884 GLPPFGIIG
+884 GLPPGGIIG

-899 GTHEAPKIKIFSKT
+899 GTHQDPKIKIFSKT
-913 GQKIDDAVY
+913 GQKIYDAVY
-922 DEKHNKVI
+922 DEKNNKVI
-930 KEEKVSN
+930 KKEKTS
-937 PKKSNPN
+937 KRKS
-944 ENKKSK
+944 

>member
-1 MKSSY
+1 MKTSY
-6 KNISLKILKWTG
+6 KNISLKILKWAG

-24 LLLLFLLPMLF
+24 LLLLFLIPLLF
-35 PGKIASEVKKIAN
+35 PGKVATEVKKIAN
-48 ERLDTKLDFSKSKL
+48 ERLDTKLDFSKSRL

-82 SAPFR
+82 SAPFG
-87 NDTLLKAEQVAFGI
+87 NDTLLKADQVAFGI
-101 NLKRLLFDN
+101 NLKRLIFDS
-110 EVKINKLYVSKALIN
+110 EVKINKLYVSNALIN

-138 YVAPEDRKEEKNDP
+138 YVAPEDRKDEKEDP

-158 TAIRLERIDLKDCHV
+158 TAIKLERIDLKNCHV

-183 IDANGFNYVGKGN
+183 VDAKGFNYIGKGN
-196 LSEDIFDLNTDAKI
+196 LSDDIFDLNTDAQI
-210 DNLDFYYDRTG
+210 DTLDFYYNRTA
-221 YLRRKEVSANL
+221 YLRKKAVRADL

-239 ALSFILQKNELHI
+239 ALSFILQKNELKI
-252 NKLPLKFTGLFTIL
+252 NKLPLTFTGLFTIL
-266 RDGYKINIKAASE
+266 RDGYKINIKAASQ

-290 PPEYLTWLE
+290 PPEYLTWLDE
-299 KTEIEGRS
+299 TEISGKS

-312 FKGDYNVAKKQKPN
+312 FKGDYNAAKKQKPN
-326 LAFNLKIGNGAVNYK
+326 LAFNLKVKDGAVNYQ

-362 QERLMINLRTLKFKV
+362 TEQLLVNLRTLRFKV
-377 GEKDYFNAYLRSKGL
+377 GEKDYFNAYLHSKGL
-392 SEMNLEAS
+392 SEMKINAS

-408 VVDAAL
+408 VVDAAI
-414 GLNSIDLKGILK
+414 GLNTLELKGLLK
-426 TNIQAKGLFSTSK
+426 TDIQARGLFSTSK

-461 PNPITNITFV
+461 PNPITDITFV
-471 ANVLNKAGTYQDL
+471 ANVLNKAGTFQDL

-491 SFVFEGNPMYVNA
+491 SFVFEGNPMYVNM

-515 AKIKGELNIGSIYK
+515 AKIKGELNVGRIYQ
-529 VFSQKGLDVNGY
+529 VFSRKGLDVTGY

-552 SYATT
+552 TYATT

-564 NRGTILLKNIKATSE
+564 NRGTILLKNIKTTSE

-602 KFNASYGK
+602 KFYASYGK

-625 FLESHGTLSGNFNMK
+625 FLESHGTLSGNFSMK

-653 KGENKDRNIEVEY
+653 KGENKDQKLEVEY

-677 VIVPKNLN
+677 VMIPKNLN
-685 VALTANADKVEYN
+685 VSLTANADKVEYN
-698 GLVLNKLSGKV
+698 GLNLNKLSGKV
-709 GIAKSGFYLENATF
+709 GIAKGGFYLENTTF

-735 YKDESPTAAH
+735 YKDESPTTAH
-745 FDAHFKAKDFS
+745 FDAHFRAKDFS

-771 TVAEKAQ
+771 TAAEKAE

-785 KVKGDLNG
+785 KIKGDLNG

-804 EGTIN
+804 DGIIN

-817 LKLFDGISS
+817 LKLFEGVSS
-826 QTGQKGLDDPTMKGI
+826 QTGQKGLDDPKMEGI

-870 TSSFDGLLDLRMRL
+870 TTSFDGLLDLRMRL
-884 GLPPFGIIG
+884 GLPPGGIIG

-899 GTHEAPKIKIFSKT
+899 GTHNDPKIKIFSKT
-913 GQKIDDAVY
+913 GQKIMGAVY
-922 DEKHNKVI
+922 DEKNNKVI
-930 KEEKVSN
+930 KKEKVS
-937 PKKSNPN
+937 KK
-944 ENKKSK
+944 KT

>member
-1 MKSSY
+1 MNTSF

-24 LLLLFLLPMLF
+24 LLLLFLLPILF

-48 ERLDTKLDFSKSKL
+48 ERLDTKLEFSKSKL

-82 SAPFR
+82 SAPFS
-87 NDTLLKAEQVAFGI
+87 NDTLLKADQVAFGI
-101 NLKRLLFDN
+101 NLKRLIFDS
-110 EVKINKLYVSKALIN
+110 EVKINKLYVSDALIN

-138 YVAPEDRKEEKNDP
+138 YVAPEDRKNEKEDP

-158 TAIRLERIDLKDCHV
+158 TAIKLERIDLENCHV
-173 KYNDRSAKIL
+173 KYNDRSAKVL
-183 IDANGFNYVGKGN
+183 VDAKGFNYIGKGN
-196 LSEDIFDLNTDAKI
+196 LSDDIFDLNTDAKI
-210 DNLDFYYDRTG
+210 DTLDFYYNRTA
-221 YLRRKEVSANL
+221 YLRKKAVRADL

-239 ALSFILQKNELHI
+239 ALSFILQKNELQI

-290 PPEYLTWLE
+290 PPEYLTWLD
-299 KTEIEGRS
+299 KTEISGRS
-307 DLVLS
+307 DLVVS
-312 FKGDYNVAKKQKPN
+312 FKGDYNVPKKQKPN
-326 LAFNLKIGNGAVNYK
+326 LAFNLKIKDGAVNYK
-341 NAPVPLTDFQMD
+341 DAPVPLKDFQMD

-362 QERLMINLRTLKFKV
+362 QEQLLVNLRTLRFKV
-377 GEKDYFNAYLRSKGL
+377 GEKDYFNAYLHSKGL
-392 SEMNLEAS
+392 SEMNINAS

-414 GLNSIDLKGILK
+414 GLNTIDLKGILK
-426 TNIQAKGLFSTSK
+426 TNIQARGLFSTSK

-461 PNPITNITFV
+461 PNPITDITFV
-471 ANVLNKAGTYQDL
+471 ANVLNKAGTYEDL

-504 TLSDFNDLAYN
+504 TLSDFSDLAYN
-515 AKIKGELNIGSIYK
+515 AKIKGELNISRIYK
-529 VFSQKGLDVNGY
+529 VFSQKGLDVTGY

-557 GQYDKLD
+557 GQYSKLD

-579 LFPKAFFI
+579 LFPKSFFI

-640 SKLINVDEFMALE
+640 SKLINVDEFMALK
-653 KGENKDRNIEVEY
+653 KGENKDRKLEVEY
-666 AKEDHPKMSGV
+666 AQEDHPKMSGV
-677 VIVPKNLN
+677 VMVPQNLN
-685 VALTANADKVEYN
+685 VSLMANADKVEYN
-698 GLVLNKLSGKV
+698 GLNLNKLTGKA
-709 GIAKSGFYLENATF
+709 GIAKGSFYLENAAF
-723 NIIDCILGIDAS
+723 NIIDCILGVNAT
-735 YKDESPTAAH
+735 YKDESPTSAH
-745 FDAHFKAKDFS
+745 FDAHFTAKDFS

-771 TVAEKAQ
+771 TAAEKAQ

-785 KVKGDLNG
+785 KIKGDLNG

-804 EGTIN
+804 GGTIN
-809 LRDVKVKG
+809 LRDVKIKG
-817 LKLFDGISS
+817 LKLFESVSS
-826 QTGQKGLDDPTMKGI
+826 HTGQKSLDDPKMEGI

-852 HIEPFTFS
+852 SIEPFTFS
-860 VASFKPTIKG
+860 VASFRPTIKG
-870 TSSFDGLLDLRMRL
+870 TTSFDGLLDLRMRL
-884 GLPPFGIIG
+884 GLPPGGIIG

-899 GTHEAPKIKIFSKT
+899 GTHENPKIKIFSKT
-913 GQKIDDAVY
+913 GQKIIGAVY
-922 DEKHNKVI
+922 DEKNNKVI
-930 KEEKVSN
+930 KKEKASK
-937 PKKSNPN
+937 KKS
-944 ENKKSK
+944 

>member
-1 MKSSY
+1 MKTSY
-6 KNISLKILKWTG
+6 KNISLKILKWSG

-24 LLLLFLLPMLF
+24 LLLLFLIPLLF
-35 PGKIASEVKKIAN
+35 PGKVATEVKKIAN
-48 ERLDTKLDFSKSKL
+48 ERLDTKLDFSKSRL

-82 SAPFR
+82 SKPFS
-87 NDTLLKAEQVAFGI
+87 NDTLIKAEQVAFGI
-101 NLKRLLFDN
+101 NLKRLIFDS
-110 EVKINKLYVSKALIN
+110 EVKINKLYVSNALIN

-138 YVAPEDRKEEKNDP
+138 YVAPEDRKNEKKDP

-158 TAIRLERIDLKDCHV
+158 TAIKLERIDLENCHV
-173 KYNDRSAKIL
+173 RYNDRSAKIL
-183 IDANGFNYVGKGN
+183 VDAKGFNYIGKGN
-196 LSEDIFDLNTDAKI
+196 LSDDIFDLNTDAKI
-210 DNLDFYYDRTG
+210 DTLDFYYNRTA
-221 YLRRKEVSANL
+221 YLRKKAVRADL

-239 ALSFILQKNELHI
+239 ALSFILQKNELKI
-252 NKLPLKFTGLFTIL
+252 NKLPLTFTGLFTIL
-266 RDGYKINIKAASE
+266 KDGYKINIKAASE

-290 PPEYLTWLE
+290 PPEYLTWLNE
-299 KTEIEGRS
+299 TEISGKS
-307 DLVLS
+307 NLVLS

-326 LAFNLKIGNGAVNYK
+326 LAFNLKVKDGAINYQ

-362 QERLMINLRTLKFKV
+362 TEQLLVNLRTLRFKV
-377 GEKDYFNAYLRSKGL
+377 GEKDYFNAYLHSKGL
-392 SEMNLEAS
+392 SEMNINAS

-408 VVDAAL
+408 VVDAAI
-414 GLNSIDLKGILK
+414 GLNTIELKGLLK
-426 TNIQAKGLFSTSK
+426 TDIQARGIFSTTK

-461 PNPITNITFV
+461 PNPITDITFV
-471 ANVLNKAGTYQDL
+471 ANVLNKAGTYKDL

-504 TLSDFNDLAYN
+504 ALSDFSDLAYN
-515 AKIKGELNIGSIYK
+515 AKIKGELNIGRIYQ
-529 VFSQKGLDVNGY
+529 VFSRKGLNVTGY

-552 SYATT
+552 SYAAK
-557 GQYDKLD
+557 GQYEKLD

-640 SKLINVDEFMALE
+640 SKLINVDEFMSLK
-653 KGENKDRNIEVEY
+653 KGENEDRKLEVEY

-677 VIVPKNLN
+677 VMVPRNLDVSLN
-685 VALTANADKVEYN
+685 ANADKVEYN
-698 GLVLNKLSGKV
+698 GLVLNKLAGKI
-709 GIAKSGFYLENATF
+709 GISKSAFYLENTTF
-723 NIIDCILGIDAS
+723 NIIDCIVGINAG
-735 YKDESPTAAH
+735 YKDETPTSAH
-745 FDAHFKAKDFS
+745 FDAHFQAKDFS

-771 TVAEKAQ
+771 TAAEKAQ

-785 KVKGDLNG
+785 KIKGDLDG

-804 EGTIN
+804 AGTIN
-809 LRDVKVKG
+809 LRDVKIKG

-826 QTGQKGLDDPTMKGI
+826 QTGQKGLDDPQLQGI

-884 GLPPFGIIG
+884 GLPPFGLIG
-893 FPIVIT
+893 FPITIT
-899 GTHEAPKIKIFSKT
+899 GTHQDPKIKIFSKT

-922 DEKHNKVI
+922 DEKNNKVI
-930 KEEKVSN
+930 KKEKVST
-937 PKKSNPN
+937 KKS
-944 ENKKSK
+944 